1 MPSVNLMVSDTIKIP
16 MNNTMKR
23 LEMLLKGHPKMSED
37 TMIRFRKVRTLSISL
52 AARTFFFLQRSN
64 AQRWEDSIVD
74 KLYPMKGKRMNVV
87 EKNSSADVIIQ
98 ARTVVS
104 SARKG
109 PLAKTKRRRKG
120 TFSKFY
126 SKPNERSLRLI
137 RKRKKEALRGEQEKC
152 KVSGAEEDG
161 EEKKEEEEQ
170 EKMIERQRLLEMS
183 GLNQVTVSISS
194 SNTTS
199 TELEPGEEISTNIG
213 MDLLGGD
220 LDALEDLQ
228 ISEADIDLLEE
239 EEEDDSELLLK
250 ETYKGSNVMV
260 SQVVGKCQNDMNSD
274 SHLRFR
280 LKNGVANVNGE
291 TFLIR
296 EATCVLK
303 R

>member
-1 MPSVNLMVSDTIKIP
+1 
-16 MNNTMKR
+16 
-23 LEMLLKGHPKMSED
+23 
-37 TMIRFRKVRTLSISL
+37 
-52 AARTFFFLQRSN
+52 
-64 AQRWEDSIVD
+64 
-74 KLYPMKGKRMNVV
+74 MKGERMDVV

-98 ARTVVS
+98 ARSVVS

-137 RKRKKEALRGEQEKC
+137 RKRKKEALK
-152 KVSGAEEDG
+152 
-161 EEKKEEEEQ
+161 EEQ
-170 EKMIERQRLLEMS
+170 EKHKVSGTKDEEEEEKKQKEEQEKTMERQRLLEMS

-213 MDLLGGD
+213 MYLLGGD

-260 SQVVGKCQNDMNSD
+260 SQVVGKCQNVMNDD
-274 SHLRFR
+274 SHLKFR

-296 EATCVLK
+296 EATCILK

>member
-1 MPSVNLMVSDTIKIP
+1 
-16 MNNTMKR
+16 
-23 LEMLLKGHPKMSED
+23 
-37 TMIRFRKVRTLSISL
+37 
-52 AARTFFFLQRSN
+52 
-64 AQRWEDSIVD
+64 
-74 KLYPMKGKRMNVV
+74 
-87 EKNSSADVIIQ
+87 
-98 ARTVVS
+98 
-104 SARKG
+104 
-109 PLAKTKRRRKG
+109 
-120 TFSKFY
+120 
-126 SKPNERSLRLI
+126 
-137 RKRKKEALRGEQEKC
+137 
-152 KVSGAEEDG
+152 
-161 EEKKEEEEQ
+161 
-170 EKMIERQRLLEMS
+170 MS

-260 SQVVGKCQNDMNSD
+260 SQVVGKCQNVMNDD
-274 SHLRFR
+274 SHLKFR

-291 TFLIR
+291 SFLIR
-296 EATCVLK
+296 EATCILK

>member
-1 MPSVNLMVSDTIKIP
+1 M
-16 MNNTMKR
+16 
-23 LEMLLKGHPKMSED
+23 
-37 TMIRFRKVRTLSISL
+37 
-52 AARTFFFLQRSN
+52 
-64 AQRWEDSIVD
+64 D
-74 KLYPMKGKRMNVV
+74 KLYPMKGERMDVV

-98 ARTVVS
+98 ARSVVS

-137 RKRKKEALRGEQEKC
+137 RKRKKEALKEEQEKYN
-152 KVSGAEEDG
+152 VSGTKEEEE
-161 EEKKEEEEQ
+161 EEKKQEEEQ
-170 EKMIERQRLLEMS
+170 EKTIERQRLLEMS

-239 EEEDDSELLLK
+239 EEEDNSELLLK